1 MVYLSDE
8 SGCEEL
14 VDLFPDGPAFFLSK
28 QHNHCFTGLDL
39 GFTHRECS
47 TTSLGVPLMSE
58 GFHAKMSFSARRKST
73 STLSYLLESLY
84 PMHTICPSTCLG
96 SKGSYFVSSVGLKVV
111 FVLFTSGAYLSILQS
126 ISKSS

>member
-14 VDLFPDGPAFFLSK
+14 VDLFPDGPVFFLSK

-58 GFHAKMSFSARRKST
+58 GFHAKMSFSARTKEEVNKHAF
-73 STLSYLLESLY
+73 L
-84 PMHTICPSTCLG
+84 
-96 SKGSYFVSSVGLKVV
+96 FVRELVPD
-111 FVLFTSGAYLSILQS
+111 AYHLPINMLRIQG
-126 ISKSS
+126 